1 MTMKTGGAQ
10 AGSALPAS
18 FSAVRTHRVGERVE
32 SRFETLTIDELSA
45 GEVVVRTRYAGVNF
59 KDCLSLHG
67 KARIITGFPRIAGI
81 ELVGEV
87 VQSLAGEFSPGQQVF
102 VHGFQTGIAFD
113 GGFAEYARV
122 PAAHLQ
128 PIPAGLS
135 AEQVA
140 VLGVPAFTAAMA
152 LERFQM
158 EGLRPDRGPVAI
170 SGAGG
175 AVGLAA
181 MAILARTGH
190 QVTAITRRMAR
201 GDALRAAGAT
211 DVLGLDELLSA
222 PPRALEKARF
232 AAAIDNVGG
241 STLAWLLRST
251 MDEGCVACV
260 GNAGSN
266 GFDGSVLPFI
276 MRAVKLVGIVANAP
290 MAQRQRLWGRLGS
303 DWRPDFDRIFPQV
316 HHLRLDELLDYSQR
330 QLAGQTHGRALVDFS
345 D

>member
-1 MTMKTGGAQ
+1 MTRQNESGIPSG
-10 AGSALPAS
+10 
-18 FSAVRTHRVGERVE
+18 FRAVRTHRAGERTE
-32 SRFETLTIDELSA
+32 SRLEILTLDELSA
-45 GEVVVRTRYAGVNF
+45 GDVVVRVHYAGVNY
-59 KDCLSLHG
+59 KDSLSLHG
-67 KARIITGFPRIAGI
+67 KARIITDFPRIAGI

-87 VQSLAGEFSPGQQVF
+87 AQSRSGEFESGQMVF

-152 LERFQM
+152 LERFQL
-158 EGLRPDRGPVAI
+158 EGLRPGSGPVAI

-181 MAILARTGH
+181 MGILARTGH
-190 QVTAITRRMAR
+190 QITAITRRAAR
-201 GDALRAAGAT
+201 GEALRAAGAT
-211 DVLGLDELLSA
+211 EVLEVDALLSV
-222 PPRALEKARF
+222 PQRALEKARF
-232 AAAIDNVGG
+232 AAAVDNVGG
-241 STLAWLLRST
+241 SMLAWLLRST
-251 MDEGCVACV
+251 MDGACVACV

-266 GFDGSVLPFI
+266 SFDGSVLPFI

-290 MAQRQRLWGRLGS
+290 MVQRQRLWAQLAS

-316 HHLRLDELLDYSQR
+316 HRLRLDDLLDYSQR
-330 QLAGQTHGRALVDFS
+330 QLAGETHGRAVVSFVD
-345 D
+345 